1 MAERMIWS
9 VRVALLMSLA
19 SSFVA
24 IVSSSK
30 ERCVTS
36 SPERL
41 AQTKT
46 VPDNTIALNSVIAS
60 RTRERVLFSISFSLL
75 LCQLAQIALRF
86 APGQDA

>member
-1 MAERMIWS
+1 MVWS
-9 VRVALLMSLA
+9 VRVTLLMSLA

-24 IVSSSK
+24 VVSSSK

-36 SPERL
+36 SPARL

-60 RTRERVLFSISFSLL
+60 NDTRTRFDFPSFSLL
-75 LCQLAQIALRF
+75 LCQLAQIALRI
-86 APGQDA
+86 PLRQDA